1 MPTFDVE
8 GEPISI
14 TARDADRIVERLN
27 ANGSDAATNAAG
39 KIERAMRLHESRAVS
54 LKIGEDEVVP
64 RRSANYGRRATTS
77 PRSNDSNMHSTAT
90 SDANASRGSELE
102 LRRSNR

>member
-39 KIERAMRLHESRAVS
+39 KIERAMRLHESTAVS
-54 LKIGEDEVVP
+54 LRIGEDEVVLAAL
-64 RRSANYGRRATTS
+64 RELRATGDYLS
-77 PRSNDSNMHSTAT
+77 A
-90 SDANASRGSELE
+90 LE
-102 LRRSNR
+102 RLEHALDRNIGRER